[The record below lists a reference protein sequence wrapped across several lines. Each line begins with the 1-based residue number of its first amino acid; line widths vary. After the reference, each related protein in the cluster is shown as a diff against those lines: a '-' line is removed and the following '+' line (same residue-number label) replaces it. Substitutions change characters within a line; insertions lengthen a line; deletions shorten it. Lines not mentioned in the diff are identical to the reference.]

1 MRITESEAGKFLR
14 DGQAWYFSNCCTEVT
29 IFDHEDKHITVEP
42 SYPQDFALIDWHD
55 PYQKKKKRIV

>member
-42 SYPQDFALIDWHD
+42 SYPQDFALID
-55 PYQKKKKRIV
+55 